1 MKKNTLK
8 ILLIMTAHVSTFEI
22 IANPSFYV
30 NDTEIVGISS
40 EDVDIYL
47 GVPYAEPPI
56 GSLRW
61 EVTQPKIFET
71 NRFVADKFAP
81 ACMQGPRIVNWY
93 KGVAAGFGGDPNYIK
108 TPEISEDC

>member
-1 MKKNTLK
+1 MHNLKKNTLK

-71 NRFVADKFAP
+71 N
-81 ACMQGPRIVNWY
+81 
-93 KGVAAGFGGDPNYIK
+93 NYEVI
-108 TPEISEDC
+108 D